1 MRRIEWEKMPKPLK
15 LLLLPVLP
23 FLGMLGWIMIVVSE
37 AKHQRKSEQS
47 NSFLSLGCKMDKS
60 TVDVLVAELEHIKK
74 LLGRIE
80 KTIKESRTIF
90 SVSEED
96 VWMIAEKEGIEIP
109 EDKKAHVL
117 HYVENYM
124 RGYCYDSSYSIWD
137 AIKDAI
143 EDALA
148 EQP

>member
-1 MRRIEWEKMPKPLK
+1 
-15 LLLLPVLP
+15 
-23 FLGMLGWIMIVVSE
+23 
-37 AKHQRKSEQS
+37 
-47 NSFLSLGCKMDKS
+47 MDKS
-60 TVDVLVAELEHIKK
+60 TVDVLVAELEHVKE

-90 SVSEED
+90 SVSEDD

-124 RGYCYDSSYSIWD
+124 KGYCYDSSYSIWD